1 MGKNSHIKKNAMTEI
16 IYRSLDKIP
25 TKKRYY
31 RNMWPLHK
39 FTLSQIVCWWKAAK
53 IEVDKKNSVIACDKD
68 DHRLMPEPRQEY
80 RDEKGN
86 EKFKTSEDIENML
99 DKIFGMK

>member
-31 RNMWPLHK
+31 RNM
-39 FTLSQIVCWWKAAK
+39 
-53 IEVDKKNSVIACDKD
+53 
-68 DHRLMPEPRQEY
+68 
-80 RDEKGN
+80 
-86 EKFKTSEDIENML
+86 
-99 DKIFGMK
+99 